1 MSVVPSATDLEE
13 LWAELHDTQ
22 SGPVSPGRRVRRVL
36 ADGSHHCFVGVERPA
51 ARRTFSVVTD
61 NVPANATDG
70 LLVTSG
76 VVVEPGSLPDHGATL
91 DLVLRAAAYTDIF
104 TALVADLLVR
114 LAQVTAEPG
123 GVVVNRLGEWQRML
137 ASVSPDGLSREQQR
151 GLFGELHTLSDLFLP
166 TFGPGAVYAWTG
178 PDQQLQDFRFQQ
190 GSVEVKTATGRDA
203 NRVRI
208 SSERQLD
215 DTGAGAL
222 FLVTL
227 ALDARQ
233 GGRGVSLPEL
243 VRQVR
248 GQAVRLGVAGELEQ
262 RLVRAGYLDTQSRLY
277 EDQRYSLRRRTVHRV
292 TDGFP
297 RITEQTRPVG
307 VSDVGYTVDL
317 LAAAR
322 FLVGHEDMI
331 TVLEEKA

>member
-1 MSVVPSATDLEE
+1 MSAVPSTTDLEE

-22 SGPVSPGRRVRRVL
+22 SGPVAAGRRIRRVL
-36 ADGSHHCFVGVERPA
+36 ADSPHHCFVGVEYPA
-51 ARRTFSVVTD
+51 ARRVFSVVTN
-61 NVPANATDG
+61 NVPANATNE

-76 VVVEPGSLPDHGATL
+76 VVVEPGTLPDHGATL
-91 DLVLRAAAYTDIF
+91 DLVLRASAYTDIF

-137 ASVSPDGLSREQQR
+137 AGVNPDGLSREQQR

-166 TFGPGAVYAWTG
+166 AFGPDAVYAWTG
-178 PDQQLQDFRFQQ
+178 PDQQLQDFQFEQ
-190 GSVEVKTATGRDA
+190 GSVEVKTVTGHDA
-203 NRVRI
+203 NQVRI

-215 DTGAGAL
+215 DTGPGAL

-227 ALDARQ
+227 GLDARQ
-233 GGRGVSLPEL
+233 GGRGLSLPEL

-248 GQAVRLGVAGELEQ
+248 GQAANLGVAGELEQ

-277 EDQRYSLRRRTVHRV
+277 EDRRYALRRRTAHRV

-297 RITEQTRPVG
+297 RITEQTMPVG
-307 VSDVGYTVDL
+307 VSDVVYTVDL
-317 LAAAR
+317 LAAAQ

-331 TVLEEKA
+331 TAMEKTA

>member
-22 SGPVSPGRRVRRVL
+22 SGSVSAGRRVRRVL
-36 ADGSHHCFVGVERPA
+36 ADSPHHCFVGVEYPA
-51 ARRTFSVVTD
+51 ARRVFSVVTHD
-61 NVPANATDG
+61 VPANATSG

-91 DLVLRAAAYTDIF
+91 DLVLRTGAYADIF

-123 GVVVNRLGEWQRML
+123 GVVVNRLSEWQRML
-137 ASVSPDGLSREQQR
+137 AGISPDGLSREQQR
-151 GLFGELHTLSDLFLP
+151 GLFGELHTLSYLFLP
-166 TFGPGAVYAWTG
+166 TFGPDAVYAWTG
-178 PDQQLQDFRFQQ
+178 PDQQLQDFQFEH
-190 GSVEVKTATGRDA
+190 GSVEVKTATGHDA

-215 DTGAGAL
+215 DTGPGAL

-227 ALDARQ
+227 ALDARR

-243 VRQVR
+243 VHQVR
-248 GQAVRLGVAGELEQ
+248 NQAASLGVAGELEQ

-277 EDQRYSLRRRTVHRV
+277 EDRRYALRRRTVHRV
-292 TDGFP
+292 ADGFP
-297 RITEQTRPVG
+297 RVTEQTRPVG
-307 VSDVGYTVDL
+307 VSDVVYTVNL

-322 FLVGHEDMI
+322 FLVGYEDMI
-331 TVLEEKA
+331 TILEEKA

>member
-1 MSVVPSATDLEE
+1 MNAVPSTTDLEE

-22 SGPVSPGRRVRRVL
+22 SGPVSAGRWVRRVL
-36 ADGSHHCFVGVERPA
+36 ADSPHHCFVGVEYPA
-51 ARRTFSVVTD
+51 ARRVFSVVTD
-61 NVPANATDG
+61 TIPANATNG
-70 LLVTSG
+70 LFVTSG
-76 VVVEPGSLPDHGATL
+76 VVVEPGNLPDHGTTL
-91 DLVLRAAAYTDIF
+91 DLVLRAGAYTDIF

-137 ASVSPDGLSREQQR
+137 ADVSPDGLSREQQR

-166 TFGPGAVYAWTG
+166 TFGPDAVYAWTG
-178 PDQQLQDFRFQQ
+178 PDQQLQDFQFEP
-190 GSVEVKTATGRDA
+190 GSVEIKTATGHDA
-203 NRVRI
+203 HRVRI

-215 DTGAGAL
+215 DAGFGAL

-248 GQAVRLGVAGELEQ
+248 NQAANLGVAGELEQ

-277 EDQRYSLRRRTVHRV
+277 EDQRYTVRRRTVHRV

-297 RITEQTRPVG
+297 RITEQTRPLG
-307 VSDVGYTVDL
+307 LSDVVYTVDL

-331 TVLEEKA
+331 TVLEKKA

>member
-1 MSVVPSATDLEE
+1 MSAVPSAADLEE

-22 SGPVSPGRRVRRVL
+22 SGPVSVGRRVRRVL
-36 ADGSHHCFVGVERPA
+36 ADSPHHCFVGVEYPT
-51 ARRTFSVVTD
+51 ARRVFSVVTD
-61 NVPANATDG
+61 NVPANSTNG
-70 LLVTSG
+70 MLVTSG
-76 VVVEPGSLPDHGATL
+76 VVVEPGRLPGHGDTL
-91 DLVLRAAAYTDIF
+91 DLVLRAGAYTDIF

-114 LAQVTAEPG
+114 LEQVTTEPG
-123 GVVVNRLGEWQRML
+123 GAVVNRLGEWQRML
-137 ASVSPDGLSREQQR
+137 AGVSPDGLSREQQR
-151 GLFGELHTLSDLFLP
+151 GLFGELHTLSELFLP
-166 TFGPGAVYAWTG
+166 TFGPDAVYAWTG
-178 PDQQLQDFRFQQ
+178 PDQQLQDFQFEQ
-190 GSVEVKTATGRDA
+190 GSVEVKTVTGHDA

-215 DTGAGAL
+215 EVGPGAL

-233 GGRGVSLPEL
+233 GGRGMSLPEL

-248 GQAVRLGVAGELEQ
+248 NHAANLGVAGELEQ

-277 EDQRYSLRRRTVHRV
+277 GDRRYALRRRTVHRV

-307 VSDVGYTVDL
+307 VSDVMYTVDL

-322 FLVGHEDMI
+322 FLVSHEDMI
-331 TVLEEKA
+331 TVLEKKV

>member
-1 MSVVPSATDLEE
+1 MNAVPSPTDLEE
-13 LWAELHDTQ
+13 LWAELHETQ
-22 SGPVSPGRRVRRVL
+22 SGPVSAGRRVRRVL
-36 ADGSHHCFVGVERPA
+36 ADSPHHCFVGVEYPS
-51 ARRTFSVVTD
+51 ARRVFSVVTD
-61 NVPANATDG
+61 NIPANAANE

-76 VVVEPGSLPDHGATL
+76 VVVGRGSVPEHGATL
-91 DLVLRAAAYTDIF
+91 DLVLRAGAYTDIF

-114 LAQVTAEPG
+114 LAQITAEPG

-137 ASVSPDGLSREQQR
+137 AGVSPDGLSREQQR
-151 GLFGELHTLSDLFLP
+151 GLFGELHALSELFLP
-166 TFGPGAVYAWTG
+166 TFGPDAVYAWTG
-178 PDQQLQDFRFQQ
+178 PDQQLQDFQFEP
-190 GSVEVKTATGRDA
+190 GSVEIKTATGHDA

-215 DTGAGAL
+215 DAGPGVL

-233 GGRGVSLPEL
+233 SGRGMSLPEL
-243 VRQVR
+243 VRNVR
-248 GQAVRLGVAGELEQ
+248 SQATSLGVAGELEQ

-277 EDQRYSLRRRTVHRV
+277 EDRRYAQRGRTVHRV

-307 VSDVGYTVDL
+307 VSDVVYTVDL
-317 LAAAR
+317 LAADR
-322 FLVGHEDMI
+322 FLVGEEDMI

>member
-1 MSVVPSATDLEE
+1 MSAVPSATDLEE

-22 SGPVSPGRRVRRVL
+22 SSPVSAGRRVRRVL
-36 ADGSHHCFVGVERPA
+36 ADSPHHCFVGVEYPA
-51 ARRTFSVVTD
+51 ARRVFSVVTD
-61 NVPANATDG
+61 NIPANATNG
-70 LLVTSG
+70 LLVTTG
-76 VVVEPGSLPDHGATL
+76 VGVEPGSLPDHGATL
-91 DLVLRAAAYTDIF
+91 DLVLRAGAYTDIF

-123 GVVVNRLGEWQRML
+123 AVVVNRLGEWQRML
-137 ASVSPDGLSREQQR
+137 ADVSPDGLSREQQR

-166 TFGPGAVYAWTG
+166 TFGPDAVYAWTG
-178 PDQQLQDFRFQQ
+178 PDQQLQDFQFES
-190 GSVEVKTATGRDA
+190 GGVEIKTVTGHDV

-215 DTGAGAL
+215 DAGPGAL

-248 GQAVRLGVAGELEQ
+248 NQATSLGVAGELEQ
-262 RLVRAGYLDTQSRLY
+262 RLLRAGFLDTQSRLY
-277 EDQRYSLRRRTVHRV
+277 EDRRYALRRRMVHRV

-307 VSDVGYTVDL
+307 VSDVVYTVDL
-317 LAAAR
+317 LAAAQ
-322 FLVGHEDMI
+322 FLIGHEDMI
-331 TVLEEKA
+331 TVLEKKA

>member
-1 MSVVPSATDLEE
+1 MSAVPSTKDLEE

-22 SGPVSPGRRVRRVL
+22 SGPVSAGRRVRRVL
-36 ADGSHHCFVGVERPA
+36 ADSPHHCFVGVEYPA
-51 ARRTFSVVTD
+51 ARRVFSVVTD
-61 NVPANATDG
+61 NVPANATNG
-70 LLVTSG
+70 LMVTSG

-91 DLVLRAAAYTDIF
+91 DLVLRAGAYTDIF

-114 LAQVTAEPG
+114 LAQVAAEPG

-137 ASVSPDGLSREQQR
+137 AGVSPDGLSREQQR

-166 TFGPGAVYAWTG
+166 TFGADALYAWTG
-178 PDQQLQDFRFQQ
+178 PDQQLQDFQFEQ
-190 GSVEVKTATGRDA
+190 GSVEVKTVTGHDA

-215 DTGAGAL
+215 DAGPGAL

-248 GQAVRLGVAGELEQ
+248 NQAANLGDAGELEQ

-277 EDQRYSLRRRTVHRV
+277 EDRRYALRRRTVHRV

-307 VSDVGYTVDL
+307 VSDVVYTVDL

-322 FLVGHEDMI
+322 FLVGQEDMI
-331 TVLEEKA
+331 TVLEKKA

>member
-1 MSVVPSATDLEE
+1 MNAVPSATDLEE

-22 SGPVSPGRRVRRVL
+22 SSPVSAGRRVRRVL
-36 ADGSHHCFVGVERPA
+36 ADSPHHCFVGVEYPA
-51 ARRTFSVVTD
+51 ARRVFSVVTD
-61 NVPANATDG
+61 NIPANATNG
-70 LLVTSG
+70 LLVTTG
-76 VVVEPGSLPDHGATL
+76 VGVEPGSLPDHGATL
-91 DLVLRAAAYTDIF
+91 DLVLRAGAYTDIF

-114 LAQVTAEPG
+114 LAQVAAEPG
-123 GVVVNRLGEWQRML
+123 AVVVNRLGEWQRML
-137 ASVSPDGLSREQQR
+137 ADVSPDGLSREQQR

-166 TFGPGAVYAWTG
+166 TFGPDAVYAWTG
-178 PDQQLQDFRFQQ
+178 PDQQLQDFQFES
-190 GSVEVKTATGRDA
+190 GGVEIKTVTGHDV

-215 DTGAGAL
+215 DVGPGAL

-248 GQAVRLGVAGELEQ
+248 SQATSLGVAGELEQ
-262 RLVRAGYLDTQSRLY
+262 RLLRAGYLDTQSRLY
-277 EDQRYSLRRRTVHRV
+277 EDRRYALRRRTVHRV

-307 VSDVGYTVDL
+307 VADVVYTVDL
-317 LAAAR
+317 LAAAQ

-331 TVLEEKA
+331 TVLEKKA

>member
-1 MSVVPSATDLEE
+1 MSTAPTTTDLEE

-22 SGPVSPGRRVRRVL
+22 AGPVSAGRRVRRVL
-36 ADGSHHCFVGVERPA
+36 ADSPHHCFIGVEYPVASRVL
-51 ARRTFSVVTD
+51 SVVTD
-61 NVPANATDG
+61 NVPADATNG

-76 VVVEPGSLPDHGATL
+76 VVVEPGNLPGHGATL
-91 DLVLRAAAYTDIF
+91 DLVLRAHAYSDIF
-104 TALVADLLVR
+104 TALVADVLVR

-137 ASVSPDGLSREQQR
+137 AGVSPDGLSREQQR
-151 GLFGELHTLSDLFLP
+151 GLFGELHTLSELFLP
-166 TFGPGAVYAWTG
+166 KFGPDAVYAWTG
-178 PDQQLQDFRFQQ
+178 PDQQLQDFQFEQ
-190 GSVEVKTATGRDA
+190 GSVEVKTVSGQDL

-215 DTGAGAL
+215 DVDPGTL

-243 VRQVR
+243 VRHVR
-248 GQAVRLGVAGELEQ
+248 NRVADRGVAGELEQ

-277 EDQRYSLRRRTVHRV
+277 EDRRYALRGRTVHRV

-307 VSDVGYTVDL
+307 VSDVVYTVDL
-317 LAAAR
+317 LAASR
-322 FLVGHEDMI
+322 FLVRHEDMI
-331 TVLEEKA
+331 TGLEKKA